1 MGKWNISHR
10 RPGKARCLSLLY
22 LIGLRW
28 NCHSSQFEPKDLNS
42 VFVINDRY
50 FMMATVPAIDSVS
63 GEGTPCMYHVISLQR
78 VLAGFSSQTS
88 AQGSSACAQFSV

>member
-10 RPGKARCLSLLY
+10 RHGKARWLSLLY

-28 NCHSSQFEPKDLNS
+28 NYNSSQFEPEYLNS
-42 VFVINDRY
+42 IFVINDRY

-63 GEGTPCMYHVISLQR
+63 GEGTPCMCHVYHFAKSPCW
-78 VLAGFSSQTS
+78 F
-88 AQGSSACAQFSV
+88 